1 MQSALFD
8 KAVSLRAGNQ
18 PVVRIVRL
26 GDGTDWLFTAGGIEG
41 VGELPASVIDAAR
54 DAQRHDRSH
63 DTKDGGDRYFLH
75 VYNPPRRLIIVGAVH
90 ITQPLVQVASAAGYG
105 ITVIDPRGAFATAER
120 FPDVDLNEDWP
131 DEAMEALR
139 PDNRTAVVTLTHDP
153 KLDDPAL
160 LVALKSEAF
169 YIGSLGSRKTHG
181 SRVERLTAA
190 GLTADEIGRVHA
202 PIGLNLGGR
211 APAEIAIAI
220 MAQVTQVLHMG
231 DGRTVTAKAAA

>member
-1 MQSALFD
+1 MGFYLSSF
-8 KAVSLRAGNQ
+8 
-18 PVVRIVRL
+18 
-26 GDGTDWLFTAGGIEG
+26 
-41 VGELPASVIDAAR
+41 
-54 DAQRHDRSH
+54 
-63 DTKDGGDRYFLH
+63 
-75 VYNPPRRLIIVGAVH
+75 
-90 ITQPLVQVASAAGYG
+90 
-105 ITVIDPRGAFATAER
+105 DPRGAFATAER

-190 GLTADEIGRVHA
+190 GLTADEIGRIHA